1 VRHRFK
7 KARDLRERRK
17 RFYIALAVY
26 AILGCLAWMTMSS
39 APLPAG
45 NYRLSMRLLTVM
57 ILAFFAL
64 RTLLQWKAE
73 RIREQDEEHEQ
84 V

>member
-1 VRHRFK
+1 MEK
-7 KARDLRERRK
+7 RK

-39 APLPAG
+39 ASLAAG
-45 NYRLSMRLLTVM
+45 NGRISIRLLTVM

-64 RTLLQWKAE
+64 RTLLQWKTE
-73 RIREQDEEHEQ
+73 QTGEQDEEHEQ
-84 V
+84 D